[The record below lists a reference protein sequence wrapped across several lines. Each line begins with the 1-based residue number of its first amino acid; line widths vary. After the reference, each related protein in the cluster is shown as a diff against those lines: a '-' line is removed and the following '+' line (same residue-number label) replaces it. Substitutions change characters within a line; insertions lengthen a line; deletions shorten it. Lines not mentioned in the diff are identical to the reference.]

1 MNGLDTGFFVR
12 LLQGDQ
18 GARDLW
24 QALGQGQEQGVFS
37 CLTVFELE
45 RLALQ
50 GKLDRQRAD
59 VLLAALPNIC
69 AIVWLDTASVVLR
82 AARIAHGTGLPAV
95 DALILAGLLAAGAQ
109 MVYTT
114 DDWSTYHE
122 RGVQIVRL

>member
-12 LLQGDQ
+12 LLQGHQ
-18 GARDLW
+18 RARNLW
-24 QALGQGQEQGVFS
+24 QDLGQGQEQGAFS

-50 GKLDRQRAD
+50 GKLDRQRTD
-59 VLLAALPNIC
+59 VLLAALPNVC
-69 AIVWLDTASVVLR
+69 TIVWLNTSSVVLR

-109 MVYTT
+109 TVYTT

-122 RGVQIVRL
+122 RGVQIVQI

>member
-18 GARDLW
+18 RARTLW

-50 GKLDRQRAD
+50 GTLDRWRTD
-59 VLLAALPNIC
+59 VLLVALPHVCTI
-69 AIVWLDTASVVLR
+69 AWLDTISVVLR

-95 DALILAGLLAAGAQ
+95 DALILAGLLAAGAHT
-109 MVYTT
+109 VYTT

-122 RGVQIVRL
+122 RGVQRVRI